1 MDNSNNKDVVSITGL
16 LRVIYQSKKTLG
28 AVIVLFLVLG
38 MMIYVISPKEFSS
51 QAVILPENNNSGIGL
66 SGLASLA
73 GINVGRLDDKS
84 RYLNAAVYE
93 PIIRSAPFLEN
104 ILDSEY
110 QFSTI
115 GERITLR
122 EYLTDYSIPSI
133 SDRLTNLLS
142 FSWLRSP
149 SKSTSPA
156 NSVAISVDEESSAPV
171 FSNTIMN
178 VSSRKAVKDLRKRLY
193 YSKDL
198 QTGLITITLDLQD
211 NEGAA
216 QVLQKIIADLITITK
231 RYQGQRDTLNIQ
243 QLDKQI
249 SEKKKEYEK
258 ALEAN
263 ARFRD
268 QNINLVRSVDQLTGQ
283 KLQNDIAFTFNIY
296 NTLLQQREQI
306 MIQSQNMQD
315 PIAIIEPVQIA
326 GAPSSPNPLIITVLS
341 LFFGVVFGVV
351 FVLAKNSLIEIIG

>member
-1 MDNSNNKDVVSITGL
+1 
-16 LRVIYQSKKTLG
+16 
-28 AVIVLFLVLG
+28 
-38 MMIYVISPKEFSS
+38 
-51 QAVILPENNNSGIGL
+51 
-66 SGLASLA
+66 
-73 GINVGRLDDKS
+73 
-84 RYLNAAVYE
+84 
-93 PIIRSAPFLEN
+93 
-104 ILDSEY
+104 
-110 QFSTI
+110 
-115 GERITLR
+115 
-122 EYLTDYSIPSI
+122 
-133 SDRLTNLLS
+133 
-142 FSWLRSP
+142 
-149 SKSTSPA
+149 
-156 NSVAISVDEESSAPV
+156 
-171 FSNTIMN
+171 
-178 VSSRKAVKDLRKRLY
+178 
-193 YSKDL
+193 KDL

-249 SEKKKEYEK
+249 SEKKKEYENP
-258 ALEAN
+258 LEAN
-263 ARFRD
+263 RRFRD

-283 KLQNDIAFTFNIY
+283 KLQNDIASTFNIY